1 MAGPLEC
8 PGLVGG
14 VVLAPLPNESV
25 EFFLATGDED
35 HLADEGDCRVDL
47 LITCVHLQLTTTVV
61 GRQDDADVLV
71 RLAVVCVSGADD
83 RGPSAIAGE
92 RDLLDREDV
101 DAVGSE
107 RSDTT
112 EVAEIHDLFFLLS

>member
-25 EFFLATGDED
+25 QFLLATGDED
-35 HLADEGDCRVDL
+35 HLADEGDRRVDL
-47 LITCVHLQLTTTVV
+47 LITCVHLELTATLV

-71 RLAVVCVSGADD
+71 RLPVVGLGTADD
-83 RGPSAIAGE
+83 RGPSAIA
-92 RDLLDREDV
+92 RQADLLDREDV

-112 EVAEIHDLFFLLS
+112 EVAEIHD